1 MQNNTQVVVG
11 LKPCIWVKYFQRGGC
26 AVYYAYKPLKNCY
39 TINRLLPAMSIKHFP
54 TEQCHLPS
62 PLPPFD
68 WKHINPNRHTKR
80 CVACR
85 CNVAP
90 LSGSPIQKQIDVI
103 ELILDQTVVEWP
115 LGQVRASPY
124 ITNYTREI
132 VYFSC
137 AYGFVCRFDDCLR
150 HNNVCF
156 YQP

>member
-80 CVACR
+80 CVAFR

-90 LSGSPIQKQIDVI
+90 LSGSPIQQQIDVI

-115 LGQVRASPY
+115 LGQVRASSY
-124 ITNYTREI
+124 ITKYTREM
-132 VYFSC
+132 VYLSC
-137 AYGFVCRFDDCLR
+137 AYGFACRFDDCFR
-150 HNNVCF
+150 YNNSCF